1 MVFLDTSAV
10 VAVLA
15 GEPDAASFAVKL
27 EAEPQRISAGHVL
40 LEASTRLASLLG
52 LTPTVADGLI
62 TRLFREAD
70 VGIVPITAE
79 VAQIAVAA
87 FERYGKGRGAVAN
100 LNLGDCLSYAC
111 AKAHDARLLGK
122 GHDFSQTDI
131 ARA

>member
-1 MVFLDTSAV
+1 MVFLDNSAV

-15 GEPDAASFAVKL
+15 GEPDAASFAAKL
-27 EAEPQRISAGHVL
+27 EAEPERISAGHVL

-52 LTPTVADGLI
+52 LTPTVADGLV

-70 VGIVPITAE
+70 VDIVPITEE

-111 AKAHDARLLGK
+111 AKAHDARLLFK
-122 GHDFSQTDI
+122 GSDFSQTDI

>member
-52 LTPTVADGLI
+52 LTPTVADGLV

-111 AKAHDARLLGK
+111 AKAHDARLLCK

>member
-52 LTPTVADGLI
+52 LTPTVADGLV

-70 VGIVPITAE
+70 VGIVPITEE

-111 AKAHDARLLGK
+111 AKAHDARLLCK

>member
-15 GEPDAASFAVKL
+15 GEPDAASFAAKL
-27 EAEPQRISAGHVL
+27 EAEPERISAGHVL

-52 LTPTVADGLI
+52 LTPTVADGLV

-70 VGIVPITAE
+70 VDIVPITEE

-111 AKAHDARLLGK
+111 AKAHDARLLFK
-122 GHDFSQTDI
+122 GSDFSQTDI

>member
-15 GEPDAASFAVKL
+15 GEPDAASFAAKL
-27 EAEPQRISAGHVL
+27 EAEPERISAGHVL

-52 LTPTVADGLI
+52 LTPTVADGLV

-70 VGIVPITAE
+70 VDIVPITEE

-111 AKAHDARLLGK
+111 AKAHDAQLLFK
-122 GHDFSQTDI
+122 GSDFSQTDI